1 MPRLGIIAGQGDLPL
16 RLAEACKN
24 RGTDYFVLALNGQ
37 TDPDWLVD
45 HPHAWTRI
53 GALGTALD
61 LLKQAQV
68 EEVVMAGGIKRPT
81 LSELYPD
88 WKAAKIIAKIGFSK
102 LGDDTALRIIVNVL
116 EEEGFRVVGA
126 DDILDDLLAPEGTLS
141 KAIPSRD
148 QWKSIQR
155 GWGIAKTLGLLDVG
169 QAVVVQ
175 DDLVLG
181 VEGVEGTDELVSRCG
196 RLKRE
201 GMGPVLVKVAKP
213 QQERR
218 ADLPTIG
225 LKTIEKLASCG
236 FSGLVIESGCSII
249 LDKKGVEKEVNKAGL
264 FMISLSAE
272 TLEGQPQ
279 GAFH

>member
-1 MPRLGIIAGQGDLPL
+1 MSKLGIIAGRGDLPL
-16 RLAEACKN
+16 RLVETCKS
-24 RGTDYFVLALNGQ
+24 RGADYFILALSGQ
-37 TDPDWLVD
+37 TDPQWVEGN
-45 HPHAWTRI
+45 PHAWTRI
-53 GALGTALD
+53 GALGTAIS
-61 LLKQAQV
+61 LLQEANV
-68 EEVVMAGGIKRPT
+68 THVVMAGGIQRPT
-81 LSELYPD
+81 LSELRPD
-88 WKAAKIIAKIGFSK
+88 WKAAKVIAKMGFSK
-102 LGDDTALRIIVNVL
+102 LGDDTALRIIVSIL
-116 EEEGFRVVGA
+116 EQEGFQVVGA

-141 KAIPSRD
+141 KAVPSRD
-148 QWKSIQR
+148 AWTSIQR

-181 VEGVEGTDELVSRCG
+181 LEGVEGTDALIARCG
-196 RLKRE
+196 ELKRD
-201 GMGPVLVKVAKP
+201 GVGPVLIKVAKP

-225 LKTIEKLASCG
+225 PKTIESLITQG

-249 LDKKGVEKEVNKAGL
+249 LDKPGVQRRIDDAGL
-264 FMISLSAE
+264 FMISLSSE